1 MDWVSLTFVIMTE
14 CKTDLIEWKKFRGSI
29 QDFRLKNEF
38 SC

>member
-1 MDWVSLTFVIMTE
+1 MDWVSLTFVIMQ
-14 CKTDLIEWKKFRGSI
+14 TDLIEWKKFRGSI